1 MKKGFFTKTVAAV
14 AAASAMLMCA
24 VQVSAASRFTGDYF
38 GVGFD
43 WHESDK
49 MEIADGWSNG
59 GMFDCTW
66 SKDNVSFYDGKM
78 NLSIKGNSWSGY
90 TAAEYRTQQA
100 FGFGMYDVSMKP
112 IKNDGVVSSFF
123 TYTGP
128 SDGTVWDEIDIEF
141 LGKDTTKVQFNYY
154 TNGVGNHEYVYDLG
168 FDASQSF
175 HQYGF
180 YWDSNSITWYV
191 DKKPV
196 YTATQNIPQTPGK
209 IMMNVWNGTGV
220 DEWLNRYNGVAPLT
234 AQYDWISY
242 TKPSTS
248 SQPPSNNNN
257 NNSWNNNNGD
267 FKAGQLYVIK
277 SKNSGKALDVSWGSK
292 DNGANVLQYTY
303 CGYANQK
310 WYIEKQSNGYYII
323 KSNTS
328 GKVLDVEA
336 RSMSNGGNV
345 LQWEYKGGDNQE
357 WSIENVNGYYKIINR
372 RSGKALDVSGRS
384 TADNAN
390 VLQWDYCGAN
400 NQLWS
405 IEPV

>member
-1 MKKGFFTKTVAAV
+1 MKKTLKSIILSLAV
-14 AAASAMLMCA
+14 AINALGVCA
-24 VQVSAASRFTGDYF
+24 VDAAAAAPRFTGDYF
-38 GVGFD
+38 GEGFD
-43 WHESDK
+43 RYESSK

-66 SKDNVSFYDGKM
+66 SKNNVSFSGGKM
-78 NLSIKGNSWSGY
+78 NLSIRGNRWSGY
-90 TAAEYRTQQA
+90 TGAEYRTQQT

-180 YWDSNSITWYV
+180 YWDSSSITWYV

-196 YTATQNIPQTPGK
+196 YTATRDIPQTPGK
-209 IMMNVWNGTGV
+209 IMLNVWNGKGV

-234 AQYDWISY
+234 AQYDWMSY
-242 TKPSTS
+242 SKPSS
-248 SQPPSNNNN
+248 SQSSTVNNN
-257 NNSWNNNNGD
+257 NNSS
-267 FKAGQLYVIK
+267 FRTGQLYVIK

-292 DNGANVLQYTY
+292 DNGANVLQYSY
-303 CGYANQK
+303 QGYANQK
-310 WYIEKQSNGYYII
+310 WYIERLSNGCYII

-357 WSIENVNGYYKIINR
+357 WKIENVNGYYRIINR

-390 VLQWDYCGAN
+390 VLQWDYTGAN

-405 IEPV
+405 ITPV

>member
-1 MKKGFFTKTVAAV
+1 MKKTLKSIILSLAIAV
-14 AAASAMLMCA
+14 NTLGVCA
-24 VQVSAASRFTGDYF
+24 VDAAAASRFTGDYF
-38 GVGFD
+38 GAGFD
-43 WHESDK
+43 WHESNK
-49 MEIADGWSNG
+49 MEISDGWSNG

-66 SKDNVSFYDGKM
+66 SKNNVSFNGGKM

-90 TAAEYRTQQA
+90 TGAEYRTQQT

-154 TNGVGNHEYVYDLG
+154 TKGVGNHEYVYNLG

-180 YWDSNSITWYV
+180 YWDSSSITWYV

-196 YTATQNIPQTPGK
+196 YKATRDIPQTPGK
-209 IMMNVWNGTGV
+209 IMMNVWNGKGV
-220 DEWLNRYNGVAPLT
+220 DEWLKRYNGVAPLT

-242 TKPSTS
+242 SKPSS
-248 SQPPSNNNN
+248 AQAPVVNNNN
-257 NNSWNNNNGD
+257 NNNNNGS
-267 FKAGQLYVIK
+267 FRAGQRYVIK

-303 CGYANQK
+303 HGYENQK
-310 WYIEKQSNGYYII
+310 WYIERLSNGYYII

-345 LQWEYKGGDNQE
+345 LQWEYKGGNNQE
-357 WSIENVNGYYKIINR
+357 WKIENVNGYYRIINR

-390 VLQWDYCGAN
+390 VLQWDYSGAN

-405 IEPV
+405 ITPV